1 MYLETSAKSGENVE
15 ESFLKC
21 CKTILAKIQTGNFF
35 TPIFTLATL
44 PQVVCS
50 SLPKFYLSKPEKQVD
65 FIQSFR

>member
-44 PQVVCS
+44 PQVV
-50 SLPKFYLSKPEKQVD
+50 LQFLIKVLFVKT
-65 FIQSFR
+65 